1 MTVFVK
7 ASNLSCA
14 FPICELFP
22 EAIARVRSDMTRKR
36 PPSGKTQPRDSRQ
49 IVRVECPKCHSP
61 KAVVVGTHYG
71 EMMCFCPACEHVWDC
86 PDALT

>member
-1 MTVFVK
+1 
-7 ASNLSCA
+7 
-14 FPICELFP
+14 
-22 EAIARVRSDMTRKR
+22 MTRKR

-71 EMMCFCPACEHVWDC
+71 EMMCFCPACEHVWDR
-86 PDALT
+86 PDALST